1 MSRFGPQVQ
10 HAAQDAYATAT
21 VGEDIKS
28 NGQAAIDFEIMKQQV
43 ISIAELGKSP
53 NTKLV
58 IVPTDITRAL
68 GGLSVLFDGL
78 KK

>member
-1 MSRFGPQVQ
+1 M
-10 HAAQDAYATAT
+10 T
-21 VGEDIKS
+21 

-58 IVPTDITRAL
+58 VVPTDITKAL
-68 GGLSVLFDGL
+68 GGLTALFEGL